1 VVRVSLSQYLSAV
14 GDHPRVPVARGSDLR
29 AHVRKKRTRISGEGL
44 LRTPEVKR
52 NESLHWFFIVD
63 D

>member
-14 GDHPRVPVARGSDLR
+14 EDHLRVPVARGSDLR

-44 LRTPEVKR
+44 LRTQEVKR
-52 NESLHWFFIVD
+52 NESLE
-63 D
+63 